1 MPDKKNKI
9 ICMLSCRHHL
19 LDDRI
24 YRKEACTLARNGYDV
39 VHIGYGKRDEAYY
52 TPENIRIIQL
62 KRLEKGTTLQSK
74 WKAFNQLRLD
84 DLFRAAQKV
93 SADVYHLH
101 DMELCRIAGR
111 LKKLP
116 QHPKIIYDA
125 HEPFSDNLKDY
136 WRERSLMKVLFN
148 DIPSL
153 LAEKRIMKHADHLIA
168 TEENVASRFRKKNS
182 NTSVLYNYSH
192 FNPLNSLQGTEEKE
206 FDVIYCGSVAES
218 KGIFLMIDALL
229 AAKKKGHSFKL
240 VIVGPF
246 NSLSLQSEVE
256 AMIRREKL
264 EKQLF
269 FTGEVPVDQVS
280 EYYQKSKAAF
290 CLFPLNRT
298 NQLILPI
305 KLFEYA
311 AFGLPVIG
319 SNFGH
324 IREII
329 QANGIGI
336 TVDPHKADEVASAL
350 IELMDGNRYKD
361 YIPSCI
367 HCVKTHYLWENQ
379 EQVLLLI
386 YETFFLQKPTIE
398 SASE

>member
-9 ICMLSCRHHL
+9 VCMLSCRHHL

-62 KRLEKGTTLQSK
+62 KRLEKGTTLRSK

-93 SADVYHLH
+93 PADVYHLH

-153 LAEKRIMKHADHLIA
+153 ITEKQILKKVDHLIA
-168 TEENVASRFRKKNS
+168 TEENVASRFRKKNP
-182 NTSVLYNYSH
+182 NTSVIYNYSH
-192 FNPLNSLQGTEEKE
+192 FSPTNPLQGTENKE
-206 FDVIYCGSVAES
+206 FDIIYCGSITES
-218 KGIFLMIDALL
+218 KGLFLMLNALV
-229 AAKKKGHSFKL
+229 AAHKKGYNLHFI
-240 VIVGPF
+240 IVGSFANP
-246 NSLSLQSEVE
+246 SLQSETE
-256 AMIRREKL
+256 AIIRREKL
-264 EKQLF
+264 ENQVF
-269 FTGEVPVDQVS
+269 FTGEVPVDQVG
-280 EYYQKSKAAF
+280 EYYQKSKIAF

-311 AFGLPVIG
+311 AFGLPIIG

-336 TVDPHKADEVASAL
+336 TVDPHNADEVASAL
-350 IELMDGNRYKD
+350 ITLIVGDNYKK
-361 YIPSCI
+361 YSSSCVD
-367 HCVKTHYLWENQ
+367 CVKTKYLWENQ
-379 EQVLLLI
+379 EENLLRI
-386 YETFFLQKPTIE
+386 YERLCP
-398 SASE
+398 